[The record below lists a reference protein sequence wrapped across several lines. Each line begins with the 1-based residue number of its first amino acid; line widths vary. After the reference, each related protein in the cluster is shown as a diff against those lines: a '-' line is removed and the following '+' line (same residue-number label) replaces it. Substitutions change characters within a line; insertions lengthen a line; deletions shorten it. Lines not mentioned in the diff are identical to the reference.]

1 MADSL
6 LISVSASRVSVA
18 PWRRGGFGEYTVF
31 DNDDSGLAAFKEY
44 LTRAPQLPV
53 HMVVDAV
60 EEDYRFESLPH
71 SFGRDRREMV
81 NRKLKQHYRNT
92 PYASAHMQGRDPGK
106 RRDDRFLF
114 CALINPDLIT
124 SWLQAITERE
134 MPVAGVYLL
143 PTVSAVLLEKLKI
156 TQPNLLLASVHE
168 SGMRLTFFRD
178 QKLRISRLAR
188 MEGSGADAVKN
199 YAGEISNTRLYLH
212 ALRVMTLDEP
222 LSVLIIDR
230 DDTLGELTH
239 LIARDSPN
247 IECRRLGRQE
257 IISTLGIRAQALDSS
272 TSALYLYLLG
282 LRAPANNLAPA
293 GVTLGFRQHQLR
305 RAIYALTGVTAMAMG
320 VWCALNLYQ
329 LLAIDS
335 DMDRAKEVT
344 ADLQAR
350 YRAATL
356 QFPSAPTNAENLRR
370 AVEVSQRIG
379 PTTRSPELM
388 MQMVSEALESHPAI
402 VLRSFGWRYDK
413 SEIGADAPGGAKAGP
428 ATPAAP
434 SAADSGR
441 RKQSGQ
447 IDGEVRP
454 FRGDYRA
461 AIDAIQSFAATL
473 SKRPEVAEV
482 KVIKLPLDIDQKLS
496 LSGNTVESREQTGK
510 AEFRLVVI
518 LKPTV

>member
-18 PWRRGGFGEYTVF
+18 PWRRGGFGEFTVF
-31 DNDDSGLAAFKEY
+31 DNDDNGLAAFKEY
-44 LTRAPQLPV
+44 LSRAPQLPV
-53 HMVVDAV
+53 HVVVDAV

-71 SFGRDRREMV
+71 SYGRDRREMV
-81 NRKLKQHYRNT
+81 SRKLKQHYRNT
-92 PYASAHMQGRDPGK
+92 PYASAHMQGRDTGK

-124 SWLQAITERE
+124 SWLQVITDRE
-134 MPVAGVYLL
+134 LPVAGVYLL
-143 PTVSAVLLEKLKI
+143 PTVSAVLLEKFKI

-178 QKLRISRLAR
+178 QKLRLSRLAR
-188 MEGSGADAVKN
+188 TEGSGADAVKN

-230 DDTLGELTH
+230 DDTLGGLSH

-257 IISTLGIRAQALDSS
+257 IISTIGIRPQALDSS

-282 LRAPANNLAPA
+282 LRAPANNLAPT
-293 GVTLGFRQHQLR
+293 GVTLAFRQLQLG
-305 RAIYALTGVTAMAMG
+305 RAIYAFSGVTALAAV

-329 LLAIDS
+329 LFAIDS
-335 DMDRAKEVT
+335 DIGRAKEVT

-350 YRAATL
+350 YKAATL
-356 QFPSAPTNAENLRR
+356 QFPSAPTTAENLRR
-370 AVEVSQRIG
+370 AVEVAQRIG
-379 PTTRSPELM
+379 STTRSPELM
-388 MQMVSEALESHPAI
+388 MDLISQALDSHPAI
-402 VLRSFGWRYDK
+402 VVRSFGWKYDK
-413 SEIGADAPGGAKAGP
+413 LEIGSEPGAAKSGP
-428 ATPAAP
+428 ATPAPAP
-434 SAADSGR
+434 ANTGR
-441 RKQSGQ
+441 RKQSGL

-461 AIDAIQSFAATL
+461 AIEEIQSFAGTL
-473 SKRPEVAEV
+473 SALPEVAEGR
-482 KVIKLPLDIDQKLS
+482 VIKLPLDIDQKLS
-496 LSGNTVESREQTGK
+496 LSGNTVESREQTGR

>member
-6 LISVSASRVSVA
+6 LISVSATRVSAA
-18 PWRRGGFGEYTVF
+18 PWRGGGFGEYTVF
-31 DNDDSGLAAFKEY
+31 DNDENGLAAFKEY
-44 LTRAPQLPV
+44 LSRAPRLPV

-71 SFGRDRREMV
+71 SYGRDRREMV
-81 NRKLKQHYRNT
+81 NRKLRQHYRNT
-92 PYASAHMQGRDPGK
+92 PYASAHMQGRDSGK

-134 MPVAGVYLL
+134 LPVAGVYLL

-188 MEGSGADAVKN
+188 MEGSGADVVKN

-222 LSVLIIDR
+222 LSVLIVDR
-230 DDTLGELTH
+230 DDSLAELSQ

-257 IISTLGIRAQALDSS
+257 IISSVGIRGKALDSS
-272 TSALYLYLLG
+272 TTALYLYLLG
-282 LRAPANNLAPA
+282 LRAPANNLAPS
-293 GVTLGFRQHQLR
+293 GVTLGFRQLQLR
-305 RAIYALTGVTAMAMG
+305 RAIYALTGVTAMAMT

-329 LLAIDS
+329 LFAIGS
-335 DMDRAKEVT
+335 DFARAKEVT

-350 YRAATL
+350 YKAATL
-356 QFPSAPTNAENLRR
+356 QFPSAPTTAENLKR
-370 AVEVSQRIG
+370 AVEVAQRIG
-379 PTTRSPELM
+379 ATTRSPELM
-388 MQMVSEALESHPAI
+388 MDLVSQALDSHPAI
-402 VLRSFGWRYDK
+402 VIRSFGWKFDK
-413 SEIGADAPGGAKAGP
+413 SEIGSEAAAAKAAPGAP
-428 ATPAAP
+428 APAAA
-434 SAADSGR
+434 SANL
-441 RKQSGQ
+441 RKQSGL

-461 AIDAIQSFAATL
+461 AIEEIQSFAGAL
-473 SKRPEVAEV
+473 SALPEVADV
-482 KVIKLPLDIDQKLS
+482 RVVKLPLDIDQKLS
-496 LSGNTVESREQTGK
+496 LSGTTVESREQTGR
-510 AEFRLVVI
+510 AEFRLVVV
-518 LKPTV
+518 LKPKV

>member
-6 LISVSASRVSVA
+6 LISVSATRVSAA
-18 PWRRGGFGEYTVF
+18 PWRGGGFGEYTVF
-31 DNDDSGLAAFKEY
+31 DNDENGLAAFKEY
-44 LTRAPQLPV
+44 LSRAPRLPV

-71 SFGRDRREMV
+71 SYGRDRREMV

-92 PYASAHMQGRDPGK
+92 PYASAHMQGRDSGK
-106 RRDDRFLF
+106 RRDDRYLF
-114 CALINPDLIT
+114 CALINPDLIN
-124 SWLQAITERE
+124 SWLQLITERE

-143 PTVSAVLLEKLKI
+143 PTVSAVLLDKLKI
-156 TQPNLLLASVHE
+156 TQPNLLLVSIHE

-188 MEGSGADAVKN
+188 TEGGGHDALKN
-199 YAGEISNTRLYLH
+199 YAAEISNTRLYLH

-230 DDTLGELTH
+230 DDSLAELTQ

-247 IECRRLGRQE
+247 IECRHLGRQE
-257 IISTLGIRAQALDSS
+257 IISTLRIRAQALDSS
-272 TSALYLYLLG
+272 ITAFYLYLLG

-293 GVTLGFRQHQLR
+293 GVTLGFRQHQAR
-305 RAIYALTGVTAMAMG
+305 RAIYALTGVAATAAAI
-320 VWCALNLYQ
+320 WCTLSLYQ
-329 LLAIDS
+329 LYDIGS
-335 DMDRAKEVT
+335 DVESAKRST
-344 ADLQAR
+344 AELQAK
-350 YRAATL
+350 YKAATL

-379 PTTRSPELM
+379 ATTRSPELM
-388 MQMVSEALESHPAI
+388 MDIVSEALENHPAI
-402 VLRSFGWRYDK
+402 VIRSFGWRYDRN
-413 SEIGADAPGGAKAGP
+413 EIGADTAGAKAAPG
-428 ATPAAP
+428 AAAAA
-434 SAADSGR
+434 AADSGR
-441 RKQSGQ
+441 RKQSGS
-447 IDGEVRP
+447 IEGEVRP

-461 AIDAIQSFAATL
+461 AIEAIQSFVGTL

-510 AEFRLVVI
+510 AEFRLVVV